1 MEKNILLVDDE
12 SSLRRSL
19 FLSLKQE
26 GYSVE
31 PCENGINAI
40 KKLHLFE
47 QNNVDLDTVVLD
59 INLPDIDGIKLGKII
74 KSKYPNASI
83 IFITGYSDKVN
94 EEEVEEITDNK
105 ILEKPFTAKQL
116 TAQIEEI
123 LKEKAI
129 TAIPSVKPQP
139 KESQPQQQTYSA
151 YALLKMEQNADL
163 FGTYRNLY
171 FDKNVLYCDAVKGE
185 YDIVLLIQSSTPEG
199 CREICENNIKKIDGI
214 KEVEYL
220 DVTNP
225 LLEDSL
231 KNILN
236 TYSIDSSDNQR
247 KLNNVVCSYVLVEIE
262 QEKLDSIYPTLSF
275 EDNVVSCDYTDSR
288 YSLVLLVQGTQFNEI
303 DNLVK
308 NKIATLDGVLKVKE
322 FPIITLFE
330 M

>member
-1 MEKNILLVDDE
+1 MEKSILLVDDE

-47 QNNVDLDTVVLD
+47 QNNVNLDTVVLD
-59 INLPDIDGIKLGKII
+59 INLPDIDGVKLGKII
-74 KSKYPNASI
+74 KSKYPNANI

-94 EEEVEEITDNK
+94 EEEVFEITDNK

-129 TAIPSVKPQP
+129 TAVPAAKPQP
-139 KESQPQQQTYSA
+139 KEIPAQQTYSA
-151 YALLKMEQNADL
+151 YAILKIEQNADL
-163 FGTYRNLY
+163 FGIYRKLY

-185 YDIVLLIQSSTPEG
+185 YDIFLLIQSSSQDG
-199 CREICENNIKKIDGI
+199 CKEISDNIGKIDGVS
-214 KEVEYL
+214 EVEFL
-220 DVTNP
+220 EVTNP

-236 TYSIDSSDNQR
+236 TYSIDSPENQIR
-247 KLNNVVCSYVLVEIE
+247 QLNNVVTSYVLVEIE
-262 QEKLDSIYPTLSF
+262 QEKLDSIYPTLSL
-275 EDNVVSCDYTDSR
+275 EDNVVYCDYTDSR
-288 YSLVLLVQGTQFNEI
+288 YSLVLMVQGTQFNEI

-308 NKIATLDGVLKVKE
+308 NKIASLDGVLKVKE